1 LSVEIQNSNKKFFLV
16 AIYTFLLSKNKTAYI
31 NMEYFSCT
39 LFWIS
44 YRYSVHNHGRL
55 TTEMD
60 LHQQHGKSG
69 LHWCIIYIYI
79 YIYICNPIHHVAERA
94 LGSLTIH
101 NSSLNVKIVRL
112 KKCFCLFLHC
122 KPSLFIS
129 QDTKYDFDSGIY
141 IYILSSANAT
151 FNNISVIP
159 WRSVLLVEETTDLRK
174 SLTTFIT

>member
-1 LSVEIQNSNKKFFLV
+1 
-16 AIYTFLLSKNKTAYI
+16 
-31 NMEYFSCT
+31 M
-39 LFWIS
+39 
-44 YRYSVHNHGRL
+44 
-55 TTEMD
+55 
-60 LHQQHGKSG
+60 
-69 LHWCIIYIYI
+69 
-79 YIYICNPIHHVAERA
+79 AERA

-112 KKCFCLFLHC
+112 KKCFCLFLHW

-159 WRSVLLVEETTDLRK
+159 WRSVLLVEETTDLPQVTDNLYHIMLYRVNMAMK
-174 SLTTFIT
+174 GFELTTLVMIGTDCKFNYHTIMTTTAPICFMHFLEQEMTTFRVFFF